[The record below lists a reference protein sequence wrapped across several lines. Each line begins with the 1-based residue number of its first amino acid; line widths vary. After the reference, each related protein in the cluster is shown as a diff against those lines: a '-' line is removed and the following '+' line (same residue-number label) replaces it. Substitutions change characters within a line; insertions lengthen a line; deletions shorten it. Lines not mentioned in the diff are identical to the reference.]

1 MYYGGDDL
9 VTYDQLTEAASYLRH
24 AIGDVPDI
32 AFILGSGLGHMAD
45 VIENP
50 VYVDYGDIP
59 HFPVS
64 TVAGHRGRFVYG
76 CIHGK
81 KVLIMQGRVHYYEG
95 YDMSQVVM
103 PVRVMGLLGVD
114 KLLLTNAAGGIS
126 EKLEPGD
133 IMMISDH
140 ISTFVPSPL
149 ICSYYN
155 KLGVRFPDMTHVY
168 DVELNSYIREAFAEN
183 DIDFRSGVYIQVTG
197 PQYETPA
204 EIRMFA
210 GMGADAVGMSTVC
223 EAIAARHMALEK
235 YPDRNI
241 AVINTCGAGGLP
253 EQLTNIIYEG
263 IHEGDS
269 FDAIVSAADK
279 AVRETQVMFA
289 LGSLDNLIKAGRLNK
304 LVGYAAHRFN
314 ISAIGVASPGGRIE
328 LRHKFRGMKKTY
340 DKLIDTLRETGFAG
354 GELVISHCMNEE
366 GAEKLGHLIKAEW
379 LDTDVSVVP
388 ASGLCS
394 YYMGKDGLIIT
405 YHE

>member
-1 MYYGGDDL
+1 MHIVHGGVVEMKRNDHGWKL
-9 VTYDQLTEAASYLRH
+9 VSDSGCSLL
-24 AIGDVPDI
+24 VPDGSDGLAGIDIDIDYAEVPFVISVDNTDYIDEPGIDIEKMLEHIANCRSGGRTSCPSPHAWLEAWGDAENVI
-32 AFILGSGLGHMAD
+32 AFTLSAALSGS
-45 VIENP
+45 
-50 VYVDYGDIP
+50 
-59 HFPVS
+59 
-64 TVAGHRGRFVYG
+64 
-76 CIHGK
+76 
-81 KVLIMQGRVHYYEG
+81 
-95 YDMSQVVM
+95 
-103 PVRVMGLLGVD
+103 
-114 KLLLTNAAGGIS
+114 
-126 EKLEPGD
+126 
-133 IMMISDH
+133 
-140 ISTFVPSPL
+140 
-149 ICSYYN
+149 YN
-155 KLGVRFPDMTHVY
+155 
-168 DVELNSYIREAFAEN
+168 S
-183 DIDFRSGVYIQVTG
+183 
-197 PQYETPA
+197 
-204 EIRMFA
+204 
-210 GMGADAVGMSTVC
+210 
-223 EAIAARHMALEK
+223 AIAARHMALEK

-314 ISAIGVASPGGRIE
+314 ISPGGRIE

>member
-1 MYYGGDDL
+1 MHIVHGGVVEMKRNDHGWKL
-9 VTYDQLTEAASYLRH
+9 VSDSGCSLL
-24 AIGDVPDI
+24 VPDGSDGLAGIDIDIDYAEVPFVISVDNTDYIDEPGIDIEKMLEHIANCRSSGRTSCPSPHAWLEAWGDAENVI
-32 AFILGSGLGHMAD
+32 AFTLSAALSGS
-45 VIENP
+45 
-50 VYVDYGDIP
+50 
-59 HFPVS
+59 
-64 TVAGHRGRFVYG
+64 
-76 CIHGK
+76 
-81 KVLIMQGRVHYYEG
+81 
-95 YDMSQVVM
+95 
-103 PVRVMGLLGVD
+103 
-114 KLLLTNAAGGIS
+114 
-126 EKLEPGD
+126 
-133 IMMISDH
+133 
-140 ISTFVPSPL
+140 
-149 ICSYYN
+149 YN
-155 KLGVRFPDMTHVY
+155 
-168 DVELNSYIREAFAEN
+168 S
-183 DIDFRSGVYIQVTG
+183 
-197 PQYETPA
+197 
-204 EIRMFA
+204 
-210 GMGADAVGMSTVC
+210 
-223 EAIAARHMALEK
+223 AIAARHMALEK

-253 EQLTNIIYEG
+253 EQLTNIIY
-263 IHEGDS
+263 EGDS

>member
-1 MYYGGDDL
+1 MHIVHGGVVEMKRNAHDQNEEQEGRLEVDSMTQEVDSKTQSMGGESDREQRKSNHRWKL
-9 VTYDQLTEAASYLRH
+9 VSDSGCSLL
-24 AIGDVPDI
+24 VPDGPDGLAGIDIDYAEVPFTISVDNTDYIDEPGIDIEKMLEHIANCRSGGRTSCPSPHAWLEAWGDAENVI
-32 AFILGSGLGHMAD
+32 AFTLSAALSGS
-45 VIENP
+45 
-50 VYVDYGDIP
+50 
-59 HFPVS
+59 
-64 TVAGHRGRFVYG
+64 
-76 CIHGK
+76 
-81 KVLIMQGRVHYYEG
+81 
-95 YDMSQVVM
+95 
-103 PVRVMGLLGVD
+103 
-114 KLLLTNAAGGIS
+114 
-126 EKLEPGD
+126 
-133 IMMISDH
+133 
-140 ISTFVPSPL
+140 
-149 ICSYYN
+149 YN
-155 KLGVRFPDMTHVY
+155 
-168 DVELNSYIREAFAEN
+168 S
-183 DIDFRSGVYIQVTG
+183 
-197 PQYETPA
+197 
-204 EIRMFA
+204 
-210 GMGADAVGMSTVC
+210 
-223 EAIAARHMALEK
+223 AIAARHMALEK

>member
-1 MYYGGDDL
+1 MHIVHGGVVEMKRNDHGWKL
-9 VTYDQLTEAASYLRH
+9 VSDSGCSLL
-24 AIGDVPDI
+24 VPDGPDGLAGIDYAEVPFVISVDNTDYIDEPGIEKMLEHIANCRSGGRTSCPSPHAWLEAWGDAENVI
-32 AFILGSGLGHMAD
+32 AFTLSAALSGS
-45 VIENP
+45 
-50 VYVDYGDIP
+50 
-59 HFPVS
+59 
-64 TVAGHRGRFVYG
+64 
-76 CIHGK
+76 
-81 KVLIMQGRVHYYEG
+81 
-95 YDMSQVVM
+95 
-103 PVRVMGLLGVD
+103 
-114 KLLLTNAAGGIS
+114 
-126 EKLEPGD
+126 
-133 IMMISDH
+133 
-140 ISTFVPSPL
+140 
-149 ICSYYN
+149 YN
-155 KLGVRFPDMTHVY
+155 
-168 DVELNSYIREAFAEN
+168 S
-183 DIDFRSGVYIQVTG
+183 
-197 PQYETPA
+197 
-204 EIRMFA
+204 
-210 GMGADAVGMSTVC
+210 
-223 EAIAARHMALEK
+223 AIAARHMALEK